1 MTAWSGLT
9 LEASCTALP
18 PLSTCTRG
26 PSMPRIT
33 GRLAPAPKCVDC
45 TPGSLARVS
54 PNVALRRASRASP
67 SSTCTGDASAD
78 CSRDQALERISTS
91 CNVDSLPDVGFAATA
106 SAPGAAT
113 AVDAGATAVAS
124 ADGVCACAAVVP
136 IARHQQAKATP
147 RRRLRPAPRGAFQA
161 GSAPSG
167 TVVDEL
173 AQGWARWIDAL
184 KTFMGNFPSA
194 LPCCNGAQ
202 RPMACMHKTVDSR
215 SGSLRCP
222 SGNAFH
228 MVSSTM
234 RTVCAQAAL
243 LLNGSDPGGRPAR
256 HARCAISRRN
266 GPAAVQGRRNMR
278 RSTHHPQQAQA
289 LRRLQTLQSD
299 QKPGGRCIPG
309 GPRASG
315 AHQRCEARA
324 CTGAAREIVV
334 AQHAG
339 SHTKEASGAWPCAN
353 WSSAWQSRLPW

>member
-124 ADGVCACAAVVP
+124 ADGVCACAAAAP
-136 IARHQQAKATP
+136 IARHQQANATP
-147 RRRLRPAPRGAFQA
+147 PRRLRPAPSGADQA
-161 GSAPSG
+161 GSA
-167 TVVDEL
+167 TAAAAVDEL
-173 AQGWARWIDAL
+173 ARDWAGWVDAL
-184 KTFMGNFPSA
+184 KTFMEELSLCTPLLQRRTAPYG
-194 LPCCNGAQ
+194 LHAQ
-202 RPMACMHKTVDSR
+202 
-215 SGSLRCP
+215 
-222 SGNAFH
+222 
-228 MVSSTM
+228 
-234 RTVCAQAAL
+234 
-243 LLNGSDPGGRPAR
+243 
-256 HARCAISRRN
+256 
-266 GPAAVQGRRNMR
+266 
-278 RSTHHPQQAQA
+278 
-289 LRRLQTLQSD
+289 
-299 QKPGGRCIPG
+299 
-309 GPRASG
+309 
-315 AHQRCEARA
+315 
-324 CTGAAREIVV
+324 TG
-334 AQHAG
+334 
-339 SHTKEASGAWPCAN
+339 
-353 WSSAWQSRLPW
+353 